1 MLLTPREEI
10 ESRIARFQQ
19 ELAESELDGAIIVL
33 NSDMFYLAGTV
44 QNAQLFV
51 PTQGEPVLMI
61 RKSLR
66 RGQEESPLKNVVPMK
81 GTKEMPGIL
90 QSFGHTSLGRIGLE
104 FDVLP
109 VNNYMAY
116 QRNFPNTT
124 FVDVTPLIKKIR
136 MIKSPFEIEQI
147 RTAMRIVDAGFS
159 EIPKVLREG
168 MREIDLAS
176 YFEAAMRRAGL
187 AGNTKMRAFNQD
199 YFLGNVCFGSSCAMA
214 SYMDGSVSGSGLPPA
229 WPQGAGNKTLERNE
243 VVFVDYVGVANGYC
257 GDQTRVFCIG
267 QLPPKM
273 EQAFSDALMIN
284 EEMLK
289 ILKPGTPAEEPYLL
303 AVKIAEELGYKEHF
317 LGYKENRVRFVGH
330 GVGLETDEM
339 PVFAPGMKTPVMPGM
354 VFALEPKFVFAEGA
368 IGTEST
374 YVMTEAGPECL
385 SITPQIIGYVDYTK
399 RPL

>member
-1 MLLTPREEI
+1 
-10 ESRIARFQQ
+10 
-19 ELAESELDGAIIVL
+19 
-33 NSDMFYLAGTV
+33 
-44 QNAQLFV
+44 
-51 PTQGEPVLMI
+51 
-61 RKSLR
+61 
-66 RGQEESPLKNVVPMK
+66 
-81 GTKEMPGIL
+81 
-90 QSFGHTSLGRIGLE
+90 
-104 FDVLP
+104 
-109 VNNYMAY
+109 
-116 QRNFPNTT
+116 
-124 FVDVTPLIKKIR
+124 
-136 MIKSPFEIEQI
+136 
-147 RTAMRIVDAGFS
+147 
-159 EIPKVLREG
+159 
-168 MREIDLAS
+168 
-176 YFEAAMRRAGL
+176 
-187 AGNTKMRAFNQD
+187 
-199 YFLGNVCFGSSCAMA
+199 
-214 SYMDGSVSGSGLPPA
+214 
-229 WPQGAGNKTLERNE
+229 
-243 VVFVDYVGVANGYC
+243 
-257 GDQTRVFCIG
+257 
-267 QLPPKM
+267 M